1 MRGADEF
8 TRKTSRTCSLPS
20 GTATTVY
27 AVGGAAIALRSV
39 SSDRRTADVDALMV
53 PEELVLE
60 AAREVAAER
69 GVRSTWLNSAA
80 RPYVPP
86 LSEALQPPGA
96 PGLEVRTAPDEHLL
110 AMKIVARGQRDMRD
124 IVPLARRLGFS
135 EATDLVES
143 SRCTARTSSST
154 STVGMTT
161 CYCAARPWNG
171 SYASKTT
178 NAERTSSAPSPT
190 GCPASGRMVGDGGA
204 PRGQTV
210 AAPAPAR
217 VGSGT
222 PGWPR
227 ACRRL
232 GPKPDPLQWPLLRPN
247 IPGACLHAGHRFA
260 G

>member
-80 RPYVPP
+80 RPYVPA

-135 EATDLVES
+135 EATDLVELVI
-143 SRCTARTSSST
+143 
-154 STVGMTT
+154 TVYGEDVIEHVHGGRDDLLLR
-161 CYCAARPWNG
+161 CAAV
-171 SYASKTT
+171 
-178 NAERTSSAPSPT
+178 ER
-190 GCPASGRMVGDGGA
+190 V
-204 PRGQTV
+204 
-210 AAPAPAR
+210 
-217 VGSGT
+217 
-222 PGWPR
+222 
-227 ACRRL
+227 
-232 GPKPDPLQWPLLRPN
+232 LRQQDDQ
-247 IPGACLHAGHRFA
+247 R
-260 G
+260 